1 MKKNRK
7 KIIVITIIVVITGL
21 IIFFKIKNS
30 GKISHQLSTT
40 VQSKNLQEKI
50 YLSGSLEAASKA
62 RVTFISDSK
71 ITWIGVKEGDQV
83 KQYQGLAKQDT
94 TEVEKSLKLSL
105 NNFMSTRLDFD
116 QTTEDNKYREQPDQK
131 LAQDMKRIVDKAQ
144 NTLDNSVIDVELKD
158 LAIKKSY
165 LSSPIKGIITKAPTS
180 QTGSYPTT
188 TDYFE
193 IVDPET
199 EYMSAMIGQQDVVK
213 IKVGQKAKI
222 TLDSYRESP
231 FDATVSY
238 ISYSPIDDTTN
249 NNKYEIKLSYKREP
263 EKYNY
268 HLGMTGEIE
277 ILLSEKNDALVL
289 PRQYISSENG
299 KRYVVVLN
307 DKIPE
312 KKVITTGM
320 ETYEDMEILSGLK
333 VGDTISLPK

>member
-7 KIIVITIIVVITGL
+7 KIIIIAIILIIGL

-30 GKISHQLSTT
+30 NKTPNQLTTT

-50 YLSGSLEAASKA
+50 YLSGSLDAKSKA
-62 RVTFISDSK
+62 KVSFISDSK
-71 ITWIGVKEGDQV
+71 ITWIGVKEGDKV

-105 NNFMSTRLDFD
+105 NSFMSTRLDFD
-116 QTTEDNKYREQPDQK
+116 QTTEDNKYSEQSDQK
-131 LAQDMKRIVDKAQ
+131 LAKDMKRIVDKSQ
-144 NTLDNSVIDVELKD
+144 NTLNNSVIDVELKN
-158 LAIKKSY
+158 LAIQKSY
-165 LSSPIKGIITKAPTS
+165 LSSPIKGTITKAPDS
-180 QTGSYPTT
+180 QAGAYPAT

-199 EYMSAMIGQQDVVK
+199 EYITAMVGQQDVIN

-231 FDATVSY
+231 FDATISYVSY
-238 ISYSPIDDTTN
+238 SQIDDTTN
-249 NNKYEIKLSYKREP
+249 NDKYEVRLTYKREP
-263 EKYNY
+263 DKYNY

-277 ILLSEKNDALVL
+277 VLLSEKNNALVL

-299 KRYVVVLN
+299 KRYVSVLN
-307 DKIPE
+307 NKIPE
-312 KKVITTGM
+312 KKEVTTGM
-320 ETYEDMEILSGLK
+320 ETYEDMEILSGLNI
-333 VGDTISLPK
+333 GDTVSYTK